1 MMSALLNWLKLVY
14 EPFGQNTTLDFG
26 LDQPWRN
33 QIYLRY
39 KIKLKP
45 YCPNIYTVAIG
56 YRLYG
61 RLTIHDEKSS
71 SVLMDE
77 IKIGDRKQSVDDR
90 TSEFLLQEIKEKL
103 QSLDEIL
110 RPKETRISIPQS
122 IATFP
127 EWNRKLM

>member
-1 MMSALLNWLKLVY
+1 M
-14 EPFGQNTTLDFG
+14 
-26 LDQPWRN
+26 
-33 QIYLRY
+33 
-39 KIKLKP
+39 
-45 YCPNIYTVAIG
+45 AIG

-77 IKIGDRKQSVDDR
+77 IKIGDQKQSVDDR

-110 RPKETRISIPQS
+110 RPKETFCQIVNCRT

-127 EWNRKLM
+127 EWNRKLMYIRSFAFVIWFWVNKSVSFRKKKKA

>member
-1 MMSALLNWLKLVY
+1 VD
-14 EPFGQNTTLDFG
+14 T
-26 LDQPWRN
+26 
-33 QIYLRY
+33 
-39 KIKLKP
+39 
-45 YCPNIYTVAIG
+45 G

-103 QSLDEIL
+103 QNLDEIL
-110 RPKETRISIPQS
+110 RPKETRVSIPPS
-122 IATFP
+122 CASFP
-127 EWNRKLM
+127 TIVD

>member
-1 MMSALLNWLKLVY
+1 M
-14 EPFGQNTTLDFG
+14 E
-26 LDQPWRN
+26 
-33 QIYLRY
+33 
-39 KIKLKP
+39 
-45 YCPNIYTVAIG
+45 IG

-103 QSLDEIL
+103 QTLDEIL
-110 RPKETRISIPQS
+110 RPKETRISIPPS

-127 EWNRKLM
+127 EWNRKLMYKYKVLHF

>member
-1 MMSALLNWLKLVY
+1 M
-14 EPFGQNTTLDFG
+14 E
-26 LDQPWRN
+26 
-33 QIYLRY
+33 
-39 KIKLKP
+39 
-45 YCPNIYTVAIG
+45 IG

-103 QSLDEIL
+103 QVLDEIL
-110 RPKETRISIPQS
+110 KPKETKISIPPS

-127 EWNRKLM
+127 EWKRKINVQSFAFDFEWINLFLLERKV

>member
-1 MMSALLNWLKLVY
+1 MKITQKSV
-14 EPFGQNTTLDFG
+14 PTTNEIK
-26 LDQPWRN
+26 WKNNNIRE
-33 QIYLRY
+33 QIFLG
-39 KIKLKP
+39 
-45 YCPNIYTVAIG
+45 PNIYTVAIG